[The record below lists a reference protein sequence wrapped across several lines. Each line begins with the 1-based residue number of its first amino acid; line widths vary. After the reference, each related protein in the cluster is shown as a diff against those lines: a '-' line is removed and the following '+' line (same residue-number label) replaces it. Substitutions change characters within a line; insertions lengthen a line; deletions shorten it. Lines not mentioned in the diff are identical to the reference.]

1 MSKISHPSSS
11 VRTERIFIT
20 EGDSFL
26 RVLTFRGAV
35 YNEKFACF
43 PAFPM
48 ISYLWKAKFYKE
60 VKDMAVSLKPV
71 IKVSDKLKG
80 MLNDAIARE
89 IQVSIQYMWQH
100 VQVVGVK
107 GVAVQDKFQQTAIVE
122 MKHAEKIAERLWYL
136 EGTPTTKPAPIKV
149 GENLKEFLE
158 LDVKAEVEAIEMY
171 KGIIEQAQKE
181 GDVTT
186 AFMFKEILEDEE
198 EHHDLFTTMLEE
210 V

>member
-1 MSKISHPSSS
+1 
-11 VRTERIFIT
+11 
-20 EGDSFL
+20 
-26 RVLTFRGAV
+26 
-35 YNEKFACF
+35 
-43 PAFPM
+43 
-48 ISYLWKAKFYKE
+48 
-60 VKDMAVSLKPV
+60 MAVSLEPAT
-71 IKVSDKLKG
+71 KVSEKLKN

-100 VQVVGVK
+100 VQVIGVK
-107 GVAVQDKFQQTAIVE
+107 GIAVQDQFQKTAVAE

-136 EGTPTTKPAPIKV
+136 GGTPTTKPAPINV
-149 GENLKEFLE
+149 GKTLKEFIE
-158 LDVKAEVEAIEMY
+158 LDAKAELEAIEMY
-171 KGIIEQAQKE
+171 KQIIELAQKE

>member
-1 MSKISHPSSS
+1 LFSVISHFEYIIKSD
-11 VRTERIFIT
+11 E
-20 EGDSFL
+20 
-26 RVLTFRGAV
+26 
-35 YNEKFACF
+35 
-43 PAFPM
+43 
-48 ISYLWKAKFYKE
+48 E
-60 VKDMAVSLKPV
+60 VKEMAVSLKPAT
-71 IKVSDKLKG
+71 KVSDGLKN

-107 GVAVQDKFQQTAIVE
+107 GVAVQDQFKETAITE

-149 GENLKEFLE
+149 GESMKEFLE
-158 LDVKAEVEAIEMY
+158 FDVKAEEEAITMY

-186 AFMFKEILEDEE
+186 AFMFKEILEEEE
-198 EHHDLFTTMLEE
+198 EHHDLFTTMLQEL
-210 V
+210 